1 MNVIIQTGFEAISHN
16 ISFHPQTMNKG
27 KLLVTADHVRDVEEF
42 RQCGKSH
49 LIKSKVIRQASIT
62 LFPYDTNLHFPTSNW
77 KYSKKLAPLSIIAG
91 ILVKK
96 LALFSVDVS
105 SVLNNARTNMTSYSN
120 LIVIQK
126 NEQNSTTN

>member
-1 MNVIIQTGFEAISHN
+1 VTMNVIIQTGFEAISHN

-62 LFPYDTNLHFPTSNW
+62 LFPYDTNLHISVEE
-77 KYSKKLAPLSIIAG
+77 KSRIILDTNMRTKT
-91 ILVKK
+91 ILVFR
-96 LALFSVDVS
+96 LG
-105 SVLNNARTNMTSYSN
+105 
-120 LIVIQK
+120 I
-126 NEQNSTTN
+126 STYFWEYGGLPL